1 MSIQLFRLDDAV
13 SFPPPD
19 LALDEPNGLLAFG
32 GDLSVE
38 RLLRAYENGIF
49 PWFSEGEPLLWWSP
63 DPRGILYLDNY
74 QVSKSFRKF
83 LKKHPYTVTKDKAFA
98 EVIKSCAAMP
108 RDDKGTWITEDM
120 QQAYVR
126 LHHAG
131 FAHSIEVWDGRELVG
146 GLYGIG
152 IGNVFCGE
160 SMFHKRSNASKLAFY
175 HLVQYMKHFGC
186 RFIDCQMQTDHLSTL
201 GAESISRKDF
211 LSQLKQEL
219 NRDYPKGLWRSDL
232 DIGTNQ
238 PEAVT

>member
-13 SFPPPD
+13 TFPPPE
-19 LALDEPNGLLAFG
+19 LALEEPNGLLAFG

-38 RLLRAYENGIF
+38 RLLQAYENGIF

-83 LKKHPYTVTKDKAFA
+83 LKKHTYKVTKDTAFA
-98 EVIKSCAAMP
+98 QVIKACASTP

-126 LHHAG
+126 LHNAG
-131 FAHSIEVWDGRELVG
+131 FAHSIEVWEGEELVG

-160 SMFHKRSNASKLAFY
+160 SMFHLRSNVSKLAFY

-186 RFIDCQMQTDHLSTL
+186 RFIDCQMQTEHLSSL
-201 GAESISRKDF
+201 GATSISRQDF
-211 LSQLKQEL
+211 LKQLKQEL
-219 NRDYPKGLWRSDL
+219 ARDYPKGLWRSAL
-232 DIGTNQ
+232 DEINSNTTSVN
-238 PEAVT
+238 

>member
-13 SFPPPD
+13 NFPPPE
-19 LALDEPNGLLAFG
+19 LALEEPNGLLAFG

-63 DPRGILYLDNY
+63 DPRGILYLDDY

-83 LKKHPYTVTKDKAFA
+83 LKKHPYRVTKNQAFA
-98 EVIKSCAAMP
+98 EVIKVCASIP

-126 LHHAG
+126 LHQAG
-131 FAHSIEVWDGRELVG
+131 FAHSIEVWEGTELVG

-152 IGNVFCGE
+152 IGKVFCGE
-160 SMFHKRSNASKLAFY
+160 SMFHKRSNTSKLAFY

-186 RFIDCQMQTDHLSTL
+186 RFIDCQMQTEHLSSL
-201 GAESISRKDF
+201 GAVSISRKDF
-211 LSQLKQEL
+211 LDQLHNEL
-219 NRDYPKGLWRSDL
+219 ARDYPKGLWRQDL
-232 DIGTNQ
+232 EVCNSELATVG
-238 PEAVT
+238 